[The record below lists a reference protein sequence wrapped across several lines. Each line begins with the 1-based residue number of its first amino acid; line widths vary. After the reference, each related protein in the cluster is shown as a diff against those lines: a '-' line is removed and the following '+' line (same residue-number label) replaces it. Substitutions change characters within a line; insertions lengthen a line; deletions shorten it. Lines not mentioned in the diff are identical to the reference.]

1 MTMTTMIAT
10 IIVINFS
17 QVKAGAD
24 VEKKVWN
31 ATAHADQGLKVVI
44 DRNFD
49 RYCTKKVQFR
59 AVFWQFKMLKVSL
72 SKALSPFPG

>member
-1 MTMTTMIAT
+1 MTMTTMMAA

-17 QVKAGAD
+17 QMKAGAV

-44 DRNFD
+44 DSF
-49 RYCTKKVQFR
+49 QH
-59 AVFWQFKMLKVSL
+59 
-72 SKALSPFPG
+72 